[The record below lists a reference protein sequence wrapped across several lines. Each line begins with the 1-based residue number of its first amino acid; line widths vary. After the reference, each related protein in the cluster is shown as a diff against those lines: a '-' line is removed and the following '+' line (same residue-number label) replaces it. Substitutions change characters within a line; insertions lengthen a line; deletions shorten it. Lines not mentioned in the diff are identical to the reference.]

1 MKIVTKRIIG
11 AEDLRQTCIKNKWY
25 TRGDNQ
31 AYEKLLG
38 MCQEPHTELTDEL
51 LTDIVLDIEAHSDLD
66 DFMEKYNLSRDEFLE
81 HVAFIVVNY
90 AAVEETHCE

>member
-1 MKIVTKRIIG
+1 MRIVTKRTIW

-38 MCQEPHTELTDEL
+38 MCRDPHTELTDEL
-51 LTDIVLDIEAHSDLD
+51 LTDLALDIEAHSDFD
-66 DFMEKYNLSRDEFLE
+66 EYMEVNNLCRDELLQ
-81 HVAFIVVNY
+81 VIAFEIVNY
-90 AAVEETHCE
+90 TATEEIVN